1 MNESVLREVF
11 RRTETRGP
19 TRGPLFASALMLTLC
34 LMAIGGC
41 GRQLDPLQKAFDAV
55 GGREAL
61 LELRGFA
68 YESAGERFEAGQ
80 SLNPEADPIRASSF
94 DLSLLYDVENNR
106 LSFDWRRQ
114 IFDPLRGARAYKD
127 IIAGDL
133 GYQTGNDSVFNP
145 PDASTDRAL
154 ASDRIAAWRQEVR
167 LVNPLVYLRTAAMN
181 ESAVT
186 VKADVEH
193 DGRGHHVIEVADP
206 THPVELIVDAES
218 GRVSMLRTLQNDHIW
233 GDVVTEVSFGDWSS
247 PEGSSLEFPYRVEL
261 VVAGNTIHTE
271 NRTDVVVNPTFAAE
285 DFALPEEPRTQIDA
299 AAARRGALTAQ
310 YHTRWHALG
319 IPADEDQTFVTATTT
334 LGDAEIQYLTGGTH
348 NSLAIKLG
356 DGIVVLEPPLNEAR
370 SKAVLAKVDEL
381 WPGVPITHLIL
392 THHHYD
398 HMGGI
403 RTYAARGATIVTSA
417 LNSAYVEAGLTSPHT
432 LVPDELA
439 GVENP
444 EWRIET
450 VAPDGEFSLEAAGL
464 TVLARHVPTVHNED
478 MLVVYMP
485 ESRLLFVSDIYFPAA
500 FPTGQPLP
508 DPFGVWSQGLRERLP
523 AFEWQVEW
531 IVAGHGG
538 IDSIAD
544 FHSHFD
550 G

>member
-1 MNESVLREVF
+1 MRKSESSEVS

-34 LMAIGGC
+34 LMAIGAC
-41 GRQLDPLQKAFDAV
+41 GQQPDPLQKAFDAV
-55 GGREAL
+55 GGRAAL
-61 LELRGFA
+61 LELPGFA

-80 SLNPEADPIRASSF
+80 GLSPEADLIRSSSF
-94 DLSLLYDVENNR
+94 DLSLLYDVENDR

-114 IFDPLRGARAYKD
+114 IVDPLRGGLAYKD
-127 IIAGDL
+127 IVDGDL
-133 GYQTGNDSVFNP
+133 GYQTGNDSVLNP

-154 ASDRIAAWRQEVR
+154 ASERIAAWRQEVR
-167 LVNPLVYLRTAAMN
+167 LLNPLVYLSAAALN
-181 ESAVT
+181 EGAAAVHD
-186 VKADVEH
+186 DVEH
-193 DGRGHHVIEVADP
+193 DGRSHHVIEVADP
-206 THPVELIVDAES
+206 AHPVELIVDAES
-218 GRVSMLRTLQNDHIW
+218 GRLSMLRTLQNDHIW
-233 GDVVTEVSFGDWSS
+233 GDVVTEVSYGGWSL
-247 PEGSSLEFPYRVEL
+247 PEGSNLEFPHRVEL
-261 VVAGNTIHTE
+261 AVAGDTIHTE
-271 NRTDVVVNPTFAAE
+271 QRTDVVINPEFAAE
-285 DFALPEEPRTQIDA
+285 DFALPEEPRTQVDA

-310 YHTRWHALG
+310 YHTRWHAIG
-319 IPADEDQTFVTATTT
+319 VPADEDQTFATAMAVV
-334 LGDAEIQYLTGGTH
+334 GNPEIQHLTGGTH

-356 DGIVVLEPPLNEAR
+356 DGIVVVEPPLNEAR
-370 SKAVLAKVDEL
+370 SQAVLAKVDEL
-381 WPGVPITHLIL
+381 WPGVPVTHLIL

-403 RTYAARGATIVTSA
+403 RTYAARGATIVTSG
-417 LNSAYVEAGLTSPHT
+417 LNSAYVEEALTSPHT
-432 LVPDELA
+432 LVPDELS

-450 VAPDGEFSLEAAGL
+450 VAPDGEFSLETDGR
-464 TVLARHVPTVHNED
+464 TVVVRHVPTVHNED

-485 ESRLLFVSDIYFPAA
+485 ESRLLFVSDIYFPAV

-538 IDSIAD
+538 IDSFAD
-544 FHSHFD
+544 FRSHFD

>member
-1 MNESVLREVF
+1 MNETALRDVS
-11 RRTETRGP
+11 RWIETRGR
-19 TRGPLFASALMLTLC
+19 TGGPLFAAALMLTLC
-34 LMAIGGC
+34 LMAIGAC
-41 GRQLDPLQKAFDAV
+41 GQQLDPLQKAFDAV

-68 YESAGERFEAGQ
+68 YESVGERFEAGQ
-80 SLNPEADPIRASSF
+80 SLNPTADPIRASSF
-94 DLSLLYDVENNR
+94 DLSLLYDIENER

-114 IFDPLRGARAYKD
+114 VFDPLRGALAYKD
-127 IIAGDL
+127 IIDGAL

-154 ASDRIAAWRQEVR
+154 APDRIAAWRQEAR
-167 LVNPLVYLRTAAMN
+167 LLNPLVYLRTAAMN
-181 ESAVT
+181 EGAVT
-186 VKADVEH
+186 VHDDVEH
-193 DGRGHHVIEVADP
+193 DGRSHHVIEVADP
-206 THPVELIVDAES
+206 TYPVELIVDDES

-233 GDVVTEVSFGDWSS
+233 GDVVTEVSYEDWSS
-247 PEGSSLEFPYRVEL
+247 PESSSLEFPYRVEL
-261 VVAGNTIHTE
+261 AVAGDTIHAE
-271 NRTDVVVNPTFAAE
+271 SRTDVVINPEFDAE
-285 DFALPEEPRTQIDA
+285 EFALPEEPRTQVDA
-299 AAARRGALTAQ
+299 AASRRGALTAQ

-356 DGIVVLEPPLNEAR
+356 DGIVVVEPPLNEAR

-381 WPGVPITHLIL
+381 WPGVPVTHLIL

-417 LNSAYVEAGLTSPHT
+417 LNSAYVEEALTSPHT

-444 EWRIET
+444 EWKIET
-450 VAPDGEFSLEAAGL
+450 VAPDGEFSLEADGR
-464 TVLARHVPTVHNED
+464 TVIARHVPTVHDED

-508 DPFGVWSQGLRERLP
+508 DPFGAWSLGLRERLP
-523 AFEWQVEW
+523 AFAWQVEW
-531 IVAGHGG
+531 IAAGHGG

-544 FHSHFD
+544 FRSHFD
-550 G
+550 D